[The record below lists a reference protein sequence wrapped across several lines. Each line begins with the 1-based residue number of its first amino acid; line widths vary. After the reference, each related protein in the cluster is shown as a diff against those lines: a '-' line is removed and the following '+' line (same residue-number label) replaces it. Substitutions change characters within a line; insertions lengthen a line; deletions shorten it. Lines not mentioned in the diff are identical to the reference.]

1 MVVLGAI
8 STELISFERNILNGF
23 PVYLDMLCE
32 HILMSLPEANGPWLM
47 IDGRG
52 ESMVSVVSTAIRI
65 PVSNEN
71 VARRRLVVGTKYNVV
86 LRGRA
91 VHGKDILPGRGQD
104 LAGPAAHGCV
114 TESGVGDHNCMD
126 CMYMFGH
133 KCVLRC

>member
-1 MVVLGAI
+1 LVVLGV

-65 PVSNEN
+65 PGSNEN
-71 VARRRLVVGTKYNVV
+71 VARRRLVVGTK
-86 LRGRA
+86 
-91 VHGKDILPGRGQD
+91 
-104 LAGPAAHGCV
+104 
-114 TESGVGDHNCMD
+114 
-126 CMYMFGH
+126 
-133 KCVLRC
+133 